1 MQNKYTL
8 GVIGAGNMAYA
19 IVGGI
24 INGGILKPSDIAIS
38 DIDAQK
44 LKAFAKLGVYTQ
56 TDNVSLSANC
66 ENLLFAVK
74 PQIAQTVFK
83 EIESSITANTV
94 ISIMAGITLSKLKAA
109 LGNRNYARIM
119 PNTPALVG
127 KGMSAIAFSEN
138 FYSDF
143 VMNIFRSVGE
153 AIQLDESRFDAVTS
167 LSGSGPAYVY
177 TFIKALIDGG
187 MSGGLDF
194 ETSEQLAL
202 QTVLGAVEMI
212 KASDKPINE
221 LIDAVC
227 SKGGTTIQAIDSFRE
242 DGLENIIKN
251 GMNKCLNRSVELSK
265 E

>member
-74 PQIAQTVFK
+74 PQIAQTVFN
-83 EIESSITANTV
+83 EIESSVTANTV

-194 ETSEQLAL
+194 ETSEQRAL

-212 KASDKPINE
+212 KTSDKPINE

>member
-56 TDNVSLSANC
+56 TDNVSLSVNC

-74 PQIAQTVFK
+74 PQIAQTVFN
-83 EIESSITANTV
+83 EIESSVTANTV

-212 KASDKPINE
+212 KTSDKPINE

>member
-56 TDNVSLSANC
+56 TDNVSLSANR

-74 PQIAQTVFK
+74 PQIAQTVFN
-83 EIESSITANTV
+83 EIESSVTANTV

-212 KASDKPINE
+212 KTSDKPINE